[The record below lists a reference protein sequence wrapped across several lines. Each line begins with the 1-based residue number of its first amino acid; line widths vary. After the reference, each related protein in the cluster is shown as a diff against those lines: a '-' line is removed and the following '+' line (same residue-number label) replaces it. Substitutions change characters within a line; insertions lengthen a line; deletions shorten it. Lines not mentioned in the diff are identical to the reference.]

1 MRSEFDHLL
10 LQHSRES
17 GAKVFEETK
26 VTEIEFSAEES
37 DRPVAAT
44 YLNNGKIGKITF
56 DYLVDASGRNGIMS
70 TKYLKNRQMN
80 STLQNLAVWGY
91 WKGGKRYMPG
101 TEREN
106 AVWSESLTGD

>member
-1 MRSEFDHLL
+1 
-10 LQHSRES
+10 
-17 GAKVFEETK
+17 
-26 VTEIEFSAEES
+26 
-37 DRPVAAT
+37 
-44 YLNNGKIGKITF
+44 
-56 DYLVDASGRNGIMS
+56 MS

-91 WKGGKRYMPG
+91 WKDGKPYMPG